1 MLWAQNE
8 YPAMFSWNREHA
20 DIAMELVAFG
30 DGLLCPRLLVALYA
44 ARGDLQAA
52 FPLRDPEGLPDYLC
66 WYRLH
71 GPREL
76 AAAPVLPKVCLA
88 MTEEPSKRAPWCS
101 DGTRIPRLAIA
112 LANSAPDLLRGSTD
126 ELGSRRALAAWYRK
140 SGRSLIPEPSSV
152 PMPETKEL
160 KRRLRKDGV
169 NLVGFVN
176 GQSGLGEDIRMISAA
191 LAAVGVRHLLL
202 DAAGEG
208 QESRSTDAKQA
219 LFSDRPLFA
228 TSIYCMPAFDM
239 ATLYLRRGPAFFAGQ
254 HRIGYWP
261 WELPRFPDVWTDV
274 YALVD
279 EIWTGSEFTA
289 NAYRTN
295 CPKPVTCLPAPVAVP
310 EVQRKALTM
319 FSKGAFVF
327 TYPFDPNSYLDRK
340 NPVALVR
347 AFHMAFLRKDRDVAL
362 LLRVNGV
369 LQEGSGRRKLLRE
382 IGSDQRIVVMEGTLD
397 RSGAL
402 SLTASS
408 DCLVSPHRAEGFGR
422 NIAEAILL
430 GVPVLATAF
439 SGCNDFLAPEEGLTF
454 NLQGV
459 GLGQYPFGE
468 GLLWAEPV
476 VMDMAKKMK
485 LMRAA
490 NRRRRCK
497 ERERLVLRAR
507 RFAEKYAPRVTG
519 RAYVARLEGL
529 QLISPTGGSG
539 LPAVPIGI
547 PPLRR
552 SDTLMCRLQSHE
564 KSFTGQRGKKAD

>member
-1 MLWAQNE
+1 
-8 YPAMFSWNREHA
+8 
-20 DIAMELVAFG
+20 
-30 DGLLCPRLLVALYA
+30 
-44 ARGDLQAA
+44 
-52 FPLRDPEGLPDYLC
+52 
-66 WYRLH
+66 
-71 GPREL
+71 
-76 AAAPVLPKVCLA
+76 
-88 MTEEPSKRAPWCS
+88 
-101 DGTRIPRLAIA
+101 
-112 LANSAPDLLRGSTD
+112 
-126 ELGSRRALAAWYRK
+126 
-140 SGRSLIPEPSSV
+140 
-152 PMPETKEL
+152 
-160 KRRLRKDGV
+160 
-169 NLVGFVN
+169 
-176 GQSGLGEDIRMISAA
+176 
-191 LAAVGVRHLLL
+191 
-202 DAAGEG
+202 
-208 QESRSTDAKQA
+208 
-219 LFSDRPLFA
+219 
-228 TSIYCMPAFDM
+228 
-239 ATLYLRRGPAFFAGQ
+239 
-254 HRIGYWP
+254 
-261 WELPRFPDVWTDV
+261 
-274 YALVD
+274 
-279 EIWTGSEFTA
+279 
-289 NAYRTN
+289 
-295 CPKPVTCLPAPVAVP
+295 
-310 EVQRKALTM
+310 M

-547 PPLRR
+547 PPSSAERYI
-552 SDTLMCRLQSHE
+552 DVPTAV
-564 KSFTGQRGKKAD
+564 T